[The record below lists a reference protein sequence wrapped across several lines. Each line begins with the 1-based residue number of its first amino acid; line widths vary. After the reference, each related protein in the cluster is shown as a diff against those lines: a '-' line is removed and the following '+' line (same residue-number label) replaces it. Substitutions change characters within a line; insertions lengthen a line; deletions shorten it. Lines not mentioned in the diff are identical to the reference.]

1 MLNWI
6 RRSFLNRI
14 YKRTI
19 KDHSFPKQ
27 SRRSKGLKIISVI
40 LDDRLGIDKEHFIKI
55 AKYFNIPRRNVRVLT
70 FFQSQKKINE
80 SNFATSFTPENI
92 SNFGVLN
99 GVLSEFSSRRSDVLI
114 NFYDK
119 DDIFLKYLSAKTN
132 KRFSIGFNTVDNE
145 LNDLIIE
152 VDSQDIDV
160 FVNECVKYLKIFFTN
175 NK

>member
-1 MLNWI
+1 M
-6 RRSFLNRI
+6 
-14 YKRTI
+14 
-19 KDHSFPKQ
+19 
-27 SRRSKGLKIISVI
+27 
-40 LDDRLGIDKEHFIKI
+40 
-55 AKYFNIPRRNVRVLT
+55 
-70 FFQSQKKINE
+70 E